1 MIEQHTRAACPGES
15 KGRYRISRTA
25 LAFLAVSA
33 CATAATP
40 PAGPTTAY
48 VNGSWYHDGAFAP
61 RTVYG
66 RGGVIVRA
74 PRGGAQGTVDLAGA
88 FVLPAFAEGHHHTVI
103 CDSSRIDQFVDAGVL
118 YAAVMAAAVSTR
130 ECQPRMHGAGSVE
143 VVTAL
148 AGITAPGAHPT
159 QIGLRWLTPEQLD
172 SEWVY
177 LVAAASDIERIW

>member
-1 MIEQHTRAACPGES
+1 APLGAAHGPWAG
-15 KGRYRISRTA
+15 
-25 LAFLAVSA
+25 
-33 CATAATP
+33 
-40 PAGPTTAY
+40 AGPS
-48 VNGSWYHDGAFAP
+48 VP
-61 RTVYG
+61 
-66 RGGVIVRA
+66 
-74 PRGGAQGTVDLAGA
+74 
-88 FVLPAFAEGHHHTVI
+88 PAFAEGHHHTVI

-118 YAAVMAAAVSTR
+118 YAAVMDAAVDTR
-130 ECQPRMHGAGSVE
+130 ECKPRMHGAGSVE